1 MSIVKI
7 DPEDSKNANIVQ
19 LDSDALDNDQAML
32 EMEEWAVENGFART
46 NEYWL
51 RKIITAEDKRVFR
64 GICYRL
70 TKEEA
75 HSGETA
81 AQQTAEAT
89 SKQPVE
95 EHHVDQKF

>member
-7 DPEDSKNANIVQ
+7 DPVDSEKANVVQ
-19 LDSDALDNDQAML
+19 IDSDAPDNDQAML
-32 EMEEWAVENGFART
+32 EIEEWAVENGFART

-51 RKIITAEDKRVFR
+51 RKIITAKNERVFR

-75 HSGETA
+75 QSGEA
-81 AQQTAEAT
+81 AAREMAEAT
-89 SKQPVE
+89 NSLPRT
-95 EHHVDQKF
+95 EHQVD